1 VIVNVPFNPRLTA
14 RLKILILS
22 IMRNPNYMIDSPA
35 PSKPDRLSAFFRAFD
50 FTAVA
55 ASPEGGAGDATLTV
69 KGAAGAVRG
78 LVLAIGP
85 ADAAFD
91 SEVLAAVSVSF
102 GGPLNPLLSALPE
115 RIEIELDDAPDL
127 RALASVFA
135 AEARDARCGK
145 QTALAR
151 LAEVIVL
158 MVLRRTIDAGTTQ
171 PGLLA
176 GLSHPA
182 LHRALAAIHDAPAR
196 PWRIEDLAALAGVSR
211 SRFMELFR
219 DIVGVTPSSYLAE
232 WRLALARRALADG
245 ERVKAIAARVGFG
258 SAAAFSRA
266 YTRRFGHPPVQ
277 ARLH

>member
-1 VIVNVPFNPRLTA
+1 MSFNPRLTA

-22 IMRNPNYMIDSPA
+22 IMKNPDYMIESPA
-35 PSKPDRLSAFFRAFD
+35 LSKPDRLSAFFRAFD
-50 FTAVA
+50 FTAA
-55 ASPEGGAGDATLTV
+55 AALPRGGGGDATLTV
-69 KGAAGAVRG
+69 KGSADALQS
-78 LVLAIGP
+78 LVLTIGP
-85 ADAAFD
+85 SAPTFD
-91 SEVLAAVSVSF
+91 SDVLAAVAVGF

-115 RIEIELDDAPDL
+115 RIDIALEDAPDL
-127 RALASVFA
+127 RAVVSVFA
-135 AEARDARCGK
+135 AEARDVRCGK

-196 PWRIEDLAALAGVSR
+196 PWRVEDLAALAGVSR

-219 DIVGVTPSSYLAE
+219 NIVGVTPSSYLTE

-245 ERVKAIAARVGFG
+245 ERVKSIAARVGFG

-277 ARLH
+277 TRLH

>member
-1 VIVNVPFNPRLTA
+1 MIENP
-14 RLKILILS
+14 I
-22 IMRNPNYMIDSPA
+22 PP
-35 PSKPDRLSAFFRAFD
+35 KPDRLSAFFRAFE
-50 FTAVA
+50 FTATAVSPKA
-55 ASPEGGAGDATLTV
+55 ASSDATLMV
-69 KGAAGAVRG
+69 KGSTEDVRR
-78 LVLAIGP
+78 LVLTIGP
-85 ADAAFD
+85 AAMFDAD
-91 SEVLAAVSVSF
+91 VLAAVCVSF

-115 RIEIELDDAPDL
+115 RIDIPLEDTPDL

-135 AEARDARCGK
+135 AEALEARCGR

-151 LAEVIVL
+151 LAEVIML
-158 MVLRRTIDAGTTQ
+158 MVLRRTIDAGATR

-182 LHRALAAIHDAPAR
+182 LHRALAAMHDAPAH

-219 DIVGVTPSSYLAE
+219 NVVGITPSSYLTE

-245 ERVKAIAARVGFG
+245 ERVKSIAARVGFG

-266 YTRRFGHPPVQ
+266 YTRRFGLPPGH
-277 ARLH
+277 ARLA